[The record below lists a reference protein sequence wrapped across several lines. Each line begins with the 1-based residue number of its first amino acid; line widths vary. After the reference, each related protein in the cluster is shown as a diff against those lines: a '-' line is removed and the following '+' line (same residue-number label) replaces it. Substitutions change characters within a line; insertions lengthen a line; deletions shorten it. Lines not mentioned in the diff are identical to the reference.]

1 MKYKETYRTSTSR
14 LASWDYSNTGAYF
27 VTICTRD
34 KKQYF
39 GSINV
44 HENNE
49 LANVSVVTTQL
60 GQRAIEEWHKT
71 PEIRPDMNIEL
82 LDFVLM
88 PNHIHGIIFIKENE
102 YNTRRDAMP
111 RVLNDTSIQ
120 SRRDAMPR
128 VLTGE
133 TERCNRFSSQSK
145 NLASIIRGYK
155 SAVTMYAR
163 LHNIEFAWQP
173 KYYEH
178 VIRNEQDLQRIQV
191 YIQNNPAQWKLDE
204 LYNNE

>member
-71 PEIRPDMNIEL
+71 PEIRTDMNIEL

-133 TERCNRFSSQSK
+133 TERCNRFSSQS
-145 NLASIIRGYK
+145 
-155 SAVTMYAR
+155 
-163 LHNIEFAWQP
+163 
-173 KYYEH
+173 
-178 VIRNEQDLQRIQV
+178 
-191 YIQNNPAQWKLDE
+191 
-204 LYNNE
+204 

>member
-1 MKYKETYRTSTSR
+1 MKYKETYRISSTR
-14 LASWDYSNTGAYF
+14 LAMWDYSNVGAYF
-27 VTICTRD
+27 ITICTRD

-44 HENNE
+44 HDNNE
-49 LANVSVVTTQL
+49 LSNTTIKATSI
-60 GQRAIEEWHKT
+60 GNTTVEEWYKT
-71 PEIRPDMNIEL
+71 PEIRRDMNIEL

-88 PNHIHGIIFIKENE
+88 PNHIHGIIFIQENE
-102 YNTRRDAMP
+102 FNTRRDAMP
-111 RVLNDTSIQ
+111 RVLTGDTECI
-120 SRRDAMPR
+120 
-128 VLTGE
+128 
-133 TERCNRFSSQSK
+133 NRFSSQSK
-145 NLASIIRGYK
+145 NLASIMRGYK

-178 VIRNEQDLQRIQV
+178 VIRNEQDLQRIRE
-191 YIQNNPAQWKLDE
+191 YIRNNPAQWKLDE